1 MDIEVED
8 TNGIDLLDGARV
20 TPHEQLL
27 DTHFK
32 DSHALIHVEL
42 HVQPVPVRCQFG

>member
-8 TNGIDLLDGARV
+8 TNGIDLLDSARV

-27 DTHFK
+27 DSHFK
-32 DSHALIHVEL
+32 NAHALVHVEL
-42 HVQPVPVRCQFG
+42 NVQPVPVRCQFG